1 MFNLG
6 HWLTGASKAIGHTLE
21 TAATGVFTIAKAVV
35 NQPVALAHEL
45 SGAVQGLGHSAVGL
59 AHEAGGAL
67 TGVSQAL
74 TMPLMVACGAALVYM
89 LTKRKIIIAQLLFAC
104 VYITNLFD
112 NYL

>member
-6 HWLTGASKAIGHTLE
+6 RWLTGAGKAIGHELE
-21 TAATGVFTIAKAVV
+21 HAATGVYNIAKAVV

-74 TMPLMVACGAALVYM
+74 TMPLMMAGGAALVFM
-89 LTKRKIIIAQLLFAC
+89 MMQRR
-104 VYITNLFD
+104 
-112 NYL
+112 

>member
-6 HWLTGASKAIGHTLE
+6 KWLVGASKAIGHTFE
-21 TAATGVFTIAKAVV
+21 TAATGVYNIARAVV

-74 TMPLMVACGAALVYM
+74 TMPHMVAGGAAVLFM
-89 LTKRKIIIAQLLFAC
+89 LTQRR
-104 VYITNLFD
+104 
-112 NYL
+112 

>member
-6 HWLTGASKAIGHTLE
+6 KWLVGASKAIGHKLE
-21 TAATGVFTIAKAVV
+21 HAATGIASIAKAAI
-35 NQPVALAHEL
+35 NEPVALAHEL

-74 TMPLMVACGAALVYM
+74 TMPLLLGGGAAVLFM
-89 LTKRKIIIAQLLFAC
+89 LTQRR
-104 VYITNLFD
+104 
-112 NYL
+112 

>member
-1 MFNLG
+1 MGFSIGKWLVGAG
-6 HWLTGASKAIGHTLE
+6 HAIGHTFE
-21 TAATGVFTIAKAVV
+21 TAATGVYNIAKAVV

-74 TMPLMVACGAALVYM
+74 TMPLMLGGGAAL
-89 LTKRKIIIAQLLFAC
+89 LFMMMQRR
-104 VYITNLFD
+104 
-112 NYL
+112 

>member
-1 MFNLG
+1 MGFSIGKWLVGAG
-6 HWLTGASKAIGHTLE
+6 HAIGHTFE

-74 TMPLMVACGAALVYM
+74 TMPLLLGGGAAL
-89 LTKRKIIIAQLLFAC
+89 LFMM
-104 VYITNLFD
+104 TRR
-112 NYL
+112 

>member
-1 MFNLG
+1 MGFNFG
-6 HWLTGASKAIGHTLE
+6 HWLIGAGHSLGKTIE
-21 TAATGVFTIAKAVV
+21 HAATGVYNIARAVV

-74 TMPLMVACGAALVYM
+74 TMPLL
-89 LTKRKIIIAQLLFAC
+89 
-104 VYITNLFD
+104 
-112 NYL
+112 

>member
-6 HWLTGASKAIGHTLE
+6 NWLVGAGKAIGHTFE
-21 TAATGVFTIAKAVV
+21 TAATGVYNIAKSVA

-74 TMPLMVACGAALVYM
+74 TMPLMLAGGAALVFM
-89 LTKRKIIIAQLLFAC
+89 MMQRR
-104 VYITNLFD
+104 
-112 NYL
+112 

>member
-6 HWLTGASKAIGHTLE
+6 KWLLGASKAIGHTFE
-21 TAATGVFTIAKAVV
+21 TAKAVV

-74 TMPLMVACGAALVYM
+74 TMPLMMAGGAALVFM
-89 LTKRKIIIAQLLFAC
+89 MTRR
-104 VYITNLFD
+104 
-112 NYL
+112 

>member
-1 MFNLG
+1 MGFNLG
-6 HWLTGASKAIGHTLE
+6 NWLVGASKAIGHE
-21 TAATGVFTIAKAVV
+21 IEHAATGVFTIAKAVV

-74 TMPLMVACGAALVYM
+74 TMPLMLGGGAAL
-89 LTKRKIIIAQLLFAC
+89 LFMMMQRR
-104 VYITNLFD
+104 
-112 NYL
+112 

>member
-6 HWLTGASKAIGHTLE
+6 KWLVGAGHAIGHTFE

-74 TMPLMVACGAALVYM
+74 TMPLMVAGGAAVLFM
-89 LTKRKIIIAQLLFAC
+89 LTQRR
-104 VYITNLFD
+104 
-112 NYL
+112 

>member
-1 MFNLG
+1 MGFSIGKWLVGAG
-6 HWLTGASKAIGHTLE
+6 HAIGHTFE

-35 NQPVALAHEL
+35 NQPVALAHEV

-74 TMPLMVACGAALVYM
+74 TMPLMMAGGAALVFM
-89 LTKRKIIIAQLLFAC
+89 MTRR
-104 VYITNLFD
+104 
-112 NYL
+112 

>member
-1 MFNLG
+1 MGFNIG
-6 HWLTGASKAIGHTLE
+6 SWLVGAGKAIGHTFE
-21 TAATGVFTIAKAVV
+21 HAATGVYNIAKAVV

-74 TMPLMVACGAALVYM
+74 TMPLMVAGGAAVLFM
-89 LTKRKIIIAQLLFAC
+89 LTQRR
-104 VYITNLFD
+104 
-112 NYL
+112 